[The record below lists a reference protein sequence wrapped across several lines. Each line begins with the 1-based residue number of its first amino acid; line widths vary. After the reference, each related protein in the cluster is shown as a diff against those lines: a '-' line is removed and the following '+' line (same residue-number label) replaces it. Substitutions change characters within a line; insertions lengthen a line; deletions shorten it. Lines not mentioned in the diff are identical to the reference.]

1 MKLSD
6 LKVGDKFRW
15 AGESYVYELICIRVR
30 GRDGATEWA
39 YWNDHTG
46 FLLTATNCNVELI
59 TEPPEPKYRPFANA
73 EEFKP
78 HRDRWLLEN
87 GCTFCRVL
95 RYEDGGLWL
104 ASGFFSWYG
113 TLQTLTFDDGTPCG
127 ELVSE

>member
-15 AGESYVYELICIRVR
+15 TNSGSLCELIAFREYPDAEGVQAC
-30 GRDGATEWA
+30 
-39 YWNDHTG
+39 YWSSTFGFQNCDAIHTV
-46 FLLTATNCNVELI
+46 AELI
-59 TEPPEPKYRPFANA
+59 TDPPEPKYRPFANA
-73 EEFKP
+73 KEFEP
-78 HRDRWLLEN
+78 HRERWLLEN

-127 ELVSE
+127 ELVE